1 VTLVLVP
8 STLLL
13 LPEYAGQVDPVP
25 ELRSAVLDA
34 VAALGD
40 DPVTVVTAPARPDNV
55 ARGVDEPAGTRIAR
69 HLLAGLAAVDRGY
82 GRSSPVVTRSER
94 PQPRTSGSVL
104 VVANGSACRTE
115 KAPGHLDERAEEFDA
130 TIEKALRGGPPDD
143 ALALTEGLATDLW
156 CHDLPELQWLVRAAE
171 GARGGLT
178 HAEATHGVAWWVGV
192 WETA

>member
-1 VTLVLVP
+1 MTIVLVP

-25 ELRSAVLDA
+25 GLRSAVRDA

-40 DPVTVVTAPARPDNV
+40 GPVHVVTAPARPENV
-55 ARGVDEPAGTRIAR
+55 ARGVQEPAGTRIAE
-69 HLLAGLAAVDRGY
+69 HLLSAVNRSY

-94 PQPRTSGSVL
+94 PHPRTSGQGAVL

-115 KAPGHLDERAEEFDA
+115 KAPGHLDERAEGFDA
-130 TIEKALRGGPPDD
+130 TIEKALRGAPPDD
-143 ALALTEGLATDLW
+143 ALALAEGFATDLW
-156 CHDLPELQWLVRAAE
+156 CHDLPELQWLVRAVE

-178 HAEATHGVAWWVGV
+178 HTEATHGVAWWVGA